1 MKAQRVEVAIAIL
14 YTADRFL
21 MQLRDNIPGIIYPGC
36 WGFFGGHLD
45 PGETPEAAV
54 KRELLEEIGYL
65 PPVISEFRC
74 YSDSQVIRHV
84 FQAPLTVAL
93 DQLVLGEG
101 WDLGLLTQQ
110 EISRGESY
118 STVAGQVRPLG
129 RPHQQILLDFI
140 EQSLLSK

>member
-1 MKAQRVEVAIAIL
+1 MTEQKVEVAIAIL
-14 YTADRFL
+14 HTADRFL

-45 PGETPEAAV
+45 PGETPYAAV

-74 YSDSQVIRHV
+74 YSDSDVIRHV
-84 FQAPLTVAL
+84 FQAPLTVEL
-93 DQLVLGEG
+93 EQLVLGEG
-101 WDLGLLTQQ
+101 WDLGLLTAQ
-110 EISRGESY
+110 EISKGESY
-118 STVAGQVRPLG
+118 SAVAGVRPLG

-140 EQSLLSK
+140 EQKR

>member
-1 MKAQRVEVAIAIL
+1 MNEQRVEVAIAIL
-14 YTADRFL
+14 HTADRFL

-54 KRELLEEIGYL
+54 KRELLEEIGYS
-65 PPVISEFRC
+65 PPVISAFRC
-74 YSDSQVIRHV
+74 YSDPDVIRHV
-84 FQAPLTVAL
+84 FQAPLTVEL

-101 WDLGLLTQQ
+101 WDLGLLTLQ
-110 EISRGESY
+110 EISQGECY
-118 STVAGQVRPLG
+118 SAVAGQVRPLG

-140 EQSLLSK
+140 EQKM